1 MNSDNAHDDHGPE
14 EDATSLVEEIL
25 RELNEP
31 PIVPAPSSRDEDK
44 LPFDPARVSL
54 RTLIRYGH
62 EYRNHEPLL
71 AQVIPEIRARDY
83 SQHVAEVRALQGRW
97 EYLVRISQPV
107 RWPES
112 AIAKE
117 HRAFSGQCFQCG
129 QQGMLAFFGYHVGK
143 TRGLIMPVRHHIL
156 DYIYKGRLPTV
167 NDVSYTQTWG
177 APCSARRLKRLAFM
191 IGYLANNARANVNAD
206 YETALEEWDAD
217 LRYLKSMYFRPYDD
231 PDHDW
236 VWPALDSY

>member
-1 MNSDNAHDDHGPE
+1 MNSDSNHDGHGYE
-14 EDATSLVEEIL
+14 EDGPSLAEEIL

-31 PIVPAPSSRDEDK
+31 PIVPAPSNRDEDT

-71 AQVIPEIRARDY
+71 AQVMPEIRARDY
-83 SQHVAEVRALQGRW
+83 SQYAAEVRALQGRW

-117 HRAFSGQCFQCG
+117 HRA
-129 QQGMLAFFGYHVGK
+129 
-143 TRGLIMPVRHHIL
+143 RGRSMPSSS
-156 DYIYKGRLPTV
+156 P
-167 NDVSYTQTWG
+167 
-177 APCSARRLKRLAFM
+177 
-191 IGYLANNARANVNAD
+191 
-206 YETALEEWDAD
+206 
-217 LRYLKSMYFRPYDD
+217 
-231 PDHDW
+231 
-236 VWPALDSY
+236 